1 MNEQE
6 RKQLINEMK
15 KVFATKDDL
24 TAFAT
29 KDDLSIFATK
39 DDLTAFATK
48 DDLSIFA
55 TKDDLTAFATKEETY
70 EFRKEMN
77 ARFDAIEK
85 DLKSVVRIYNLD
97 EEMNA
102 VYARLKQLEQ
112 TAG

>member
-15 KVFATKDDL
+15 EVFATKEDL
-24 TAFAT
+24 FMF
-29 KDDLSIFATK
+29 S
-39 DDLTAFATK
+39 
-48 DDLSIFA
+48 
-55 TKDDLTAFATKEETY
+55 TKEDAY

-77 ARFDAIEK
+77 SRFDAIEK
-85 DLKSVVRIYNLD
+85 DIKSVVRIYNLD

-112 TAG
+112 VAGIVN